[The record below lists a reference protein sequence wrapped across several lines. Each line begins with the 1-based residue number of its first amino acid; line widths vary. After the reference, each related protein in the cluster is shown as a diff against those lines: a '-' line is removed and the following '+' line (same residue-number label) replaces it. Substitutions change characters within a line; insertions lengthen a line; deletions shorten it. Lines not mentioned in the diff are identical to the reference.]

1 VNEKNEENEKRGKK
15 LTRKTFFSG
24 KTHPSPSSSQAVP
37 LRLNPRVSTLRSV
50 YKAHID
56 VVHVQVEG
64 GGASALLA
72 GAGGAATAAAA
83 AAAEVADGEGGEAA
97 AAANA
102 AAAAAAGPTTNV
114 DGISE
119 SAEDASARVARLRAL
134 AASPDLYERLLAS
147 VAPSIWQLDDLKRG
161 VLAQLFGGC
170 SKTFSGGRARGEIN
184 VLLVGDPGVSKSQLV
199 RESLVVLRE
208 RKREEEEARTTTSEE
223 EEEQQKLTS
232 LFSPSSKKKKN
243 PPPT

>member
-1 VNEKNEENEKRGKK
+1 MKMTTTKKKEKNS
-15 LTRKTFFSG
+15 LVCFYPPQKT
-24 KTHPSPSSSQAVP
+24 QAVP
-37 LRLNPRVSTLRSV
+37 LRLNPRVSTLRAV

-72 GAGGAATAAAA
+72 AAAA
-83 AAAEVADGEGGEAA
+83 AA
-97 AAANA
+97 
-102 AAAAAAGPTTNV
+102 PTTNI

-134 AASPDLYERLLAS
+134 SASPDLYERLLAS
-147 VAPSIWQLDDLKRG
+147 VAPSIWQLDDVKRG

-199 RESLVVLRE
+199 SWC
-208 RKREEEEARTTTSEE
+208 
-223 EEEQQKLTS
+223 
-232 LFSPSSKKKKN
+232 FSCVCVC
-243 PPPT
+243 